1 MDLFKL
7 FKGNLQLW
15 FAAHI
20 SSHGNNNLVI
30 ILHLEDKGG
39 TSFLSFFGEI
49 NTETFMDFL
58 FVCEVALYDTCCC
71 HKSYFHLVVNTTQP
85 FPLLSLFQRIFNWH
99 LKFQVAFNIDA
110 STPCAVLMK
119 LGFYKITLWLIRK
132 SGPWWHFQLFS
143 WKSAKYCGKR
153 RPEEEKVA
161 PNIKYKVFGNKV
173 DKVDC
178 SFCTLHTVLFA
189 LHWPKMF

>member
-1 MDLFKL
+1 
-7 FKGNLQLW
+7 
-15 FAAHI
+15 
-20 SSHGNNNLVI
+20 
-30 ILHLEDKGG
+30 
-39 TSFLSFFGEI
+39 
-49 NTETFMDFL
+49 MDFL

-189 LHWPKMF
+189 LHWPKMCWKVSVLCQKWSLVVFRVGNVQWVIEEMCAWTMWRECDVVLVH